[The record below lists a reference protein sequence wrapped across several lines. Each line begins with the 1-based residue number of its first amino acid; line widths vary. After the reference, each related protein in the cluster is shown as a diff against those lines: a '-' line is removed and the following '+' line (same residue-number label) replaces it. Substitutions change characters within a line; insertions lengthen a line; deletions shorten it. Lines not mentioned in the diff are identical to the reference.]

1 MASQNQRVKFYLPFK
16 AWGLIPTGLEPRKVG
31 AKKELFVARVGISMA
46 DFRVRRLLLS
56 LLLPHFVL
64 PFYRIFF

>member
-1 MASQNQRVKFYLPFK
+1 VSKNFACPLK
-16 AWGLIPTGLEPRKVG
+16 AWEPILADLELRQVG
-31 AKKELFVARVGISMA
+31 TKKELFVARVGISMA

-56 LLLPHFVL
+56 LPLPHFVL